1 MFKDREIRRMLESAV
16 PRPPV
21 FNSENG
27 FKTND
32 YTKEGL
38 ERMLSY
44 IHGKNQN
51 DVEKTQISTQKYI
64 NEEFEDREQIIRDFN
79 EDDPMGIKREKN
91 TLADCFRNKKILTF
105 HR

>member
-51 DVEKTQISTQKYI
+51 EVEKT
-64 NEEFEDREQIIRDFN
+64 
-79 EDDPMGIKREKN
+79 
-91 TLADCFRNKKILTF
+91 
-105 HR
+105 